1 MENKEAVVL
10 SDKPVSATQESEV
23 TMQVQTSAL
32 AIGGRALAAAQ
43 SAPVAGQAWAAVLV
57 TT

>member
-43 SAPVAGQAWAAVLV
+43 LAPVAGHAWAAVLV